1 MKHYLLLPLALLPF
15 LMSRCGVSRQ
25 VTEAKALGDC
35 RYAIKSADSITL
47 SGYDIQQFRNMRSIE
62 DFNPLKYPRIA
73 AGLLTRNIPLN
84 ARINLG
90 ITNPTNKNAGIN
102 QLEYR
107 ILLAGQEL
115 FQGFLNQRIEVAPG
129 GGQTTVPIRLNA
141 NAYQLLTDDKTR
153 EAFTQFVSNLSGADD
168 SKPSRVTI
176 KIKPTL
182 DIGNKAINYPGYIT
196 IEQDV
201 TNKILTGQ

>member
-1 MKHYLLLPLALLPF
+1 MKRYLLLSLALLPF

-25 VTEAKALGDC
+25 LTEAKALGDC
-35 RYAIKSADSITL
+35 RYAIKSADSVEIA
-47 SGYDIQQFRNMRSIE
+47 GYDVRQFRNMRSIS
-62 DFNPLKYPRIA
+62 DFNPIKFPRIA
-73 AGLLTRNIPLN
+73 AGLLTRNVPLD
-84 ARINLG
+84 ARINLA
-90 ITNPTNKNAGIN
+90 ITNPTNKNAAIN

-107 ILLAGQEL
+107 VLLAGQEL

-129 GGQTTVPIRLNA
+129 GGQTVIPIRLNA

-153 EAFTQFVSNLSGADD
+153 EAFTQFVGNLAGSDD
-168 SKPSRVTI
+168 SKASRVTI

-182 DIGNKAINYPGYIT
+182 DLGNKAINYPGYIT

-201 TNKILTGQ
+201 TNKILMGK

>member
-1 MKHYLLLPLALLPF
+1 MKRYLLLSLALLPF
-15 LMSRCGVSRQ
+15 LISRCSVSRQ
-25 VTEAKALGDC
+25 LTEAKALGDC
-35 RYAIKSADSITL
+35 RYAIKSADSVRI
-47 SGYDIQQFRNMRSIE
+47 SGYDIQQFRNMRNMN
-62 DFNPLKYPRIA
+62 DFNPIKFPRIA
-73 AGLLTRNIPLN
+73 TGLLTRNIPLD

-90 ITNPTNKNAGIN
+90 ITNPTNKNAAIN

-107 ILLAGQEL
+107 VLLAGQEL

-129 GGQTTVPIRLNA
+129 GGQTIIPIRLNT

-153 EAFTQFVSNLSGADD
+153 EAFTQFVSNLAGSDD

-182 DIGNKAINYPGYIT
+182 GLGNKAIDYPGYIT

-201 TNKILTGQ
+201 TNKILFGQ

>member
-1 MKHYLLLPLALLPF
+1 MKRILLLSLALLPF
-15 LMSRCGVSRQ
+15 LLYRCGVSRQ
-25 VTEAKALGDC
+25 LTEAKALGDC

-47 SGYDIQQFRNMRSIE
+47 AGYDIQQFRNIRSIE
-62 DFNPLKYPRIA
+62 DFNPLKFPRIA

-90 ITNPTNKNAGIN
+90 ITNPTNKNAAIN

-107 ILLAGQEL
+107 VLLAGQEL

-129 GGQTTVPIRLNA
+129 GGQISVPIRLNA

-153 EAFTQFVSNLSGADD
+153 EAFTQFIGNLAGSDD
-168 SKPSRVTI
+168 SKASRVTI

-182 DIGNKAINYPGYIT
+182 DLGNKAIDYPGYIT

-201 TNKILTGQ
+201 TNKILLGK